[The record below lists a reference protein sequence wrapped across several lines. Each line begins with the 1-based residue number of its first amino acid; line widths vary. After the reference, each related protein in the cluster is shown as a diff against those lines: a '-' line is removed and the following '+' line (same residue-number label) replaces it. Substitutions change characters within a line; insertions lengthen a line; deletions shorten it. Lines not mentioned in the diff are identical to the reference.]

1 MNEQPARGQFG
12 IGEVLAQLRPEFADI
27 STSKI
32 RFLEAEGLIE
42 PARSRS
48 GYRRF
53 SAADIERLR
62 YILTMQRDSY
72 LPLRVIRERLAMK
85 GAGEVGGA
93 ETANGQHPE
102 SRAPAEMTRRQLL
115 DAAEISE
122 AELTELEDYG
132 LIRRVGR
139 QYGADA
145 LAVARALA
153 ALRQYGVQARHLR
166 AVKAA
171 ADREANLVEQV
182 VAPQLRQRGPGARD
196 AAART
201 AWQIADLTLRLHAT
215 LVESALAEAG
225 LASAPLHARIF
236 ELETLDPAGNLGNL
250 GNLGP
255 AGSGPPQHA
264 QIPQGAERA
273 PDVTGPAAG
282 GLRSASG
289 RLRVY
294 LGKGSGGQQ
303 RFPQAREDGAVVR
316 QMEVIGVRVEM
327 PSNSP
332 IVLLKEA
339 QGDRYLPIWIGAVE
353 ATAIAFAQQGMVSL
367 RPLTHDLFRDVL
379 EVLNVQLRTV
389 NITALRDGIFYADLV
404 FSNGAEVS
412 ARPSD
417 SIALALRTGAQ
428 IFASEEILDEAGV
441 AIPDEQEDQEG
452 EVEKFREFLDTI
464 SPEDF
469 GRAT

>member
-1 MNEQPARGQFG
+1 VSAQEGGQFG
-12 IGEVLAQLRPEFADI
+12 IGEVLAQLRPEFPDI

-72 LPLRVIRERLAMK
+72 LPLRVIRERLAD
-85 GAGEVGGA
+85 GDEVPGGELATG
-93 ETANGQHPE
+93 
-102 SRAPAEMTRRQLL
+102 RAAADMTRRQLL
-115 DAAEISE
+115 DAAEISD

-132 LIRRVGR
+132 LIRRMGR

-145 LAVARALA
+145 LAVARAVA

-182 VAPQLRQRGPGARD
+182 VAPQLRQRGAGARD

-215 LVESALAEAG
+215 LMESALAEAG
-225 LASAPLHARIF
+225 LASAPLHARVLA
-236 ELETLDPAGNLGNL
+236 LEPLNSP
-250 GNLGP
+250 GP
-255 AGSGPPQHA
+255 AGSGPAQDVARHA
-264 QIPQGAERA
+264 AVSA
-273 PDVTGPAAG
+273 SGPAAG

-303 RFPQAREDGAVVR
+303 RFPRHVR
-316 QMEVIGVRVEM
+316 TE
-327 PSNSP
+327 
-332 IVLLKEA
+332 L
-339 QGDRYLPIWIGAVE
+339 
-353 ATAIAFAQQGMVSL
+353 
-367 RPLTHDLFRDVL
+367 
-379 EVLNVQLRTV
+379 
-389 NITALRDGIFYADLV
+389 
-404 FSNGAEVS
+404 
-412 ARPSD
+412 
-417 SIALALRTGAQ
+417 
-428 IFASEEILDEAGV
+428 
-441 AIPDEQEDQEG
+441 
-452 EVEKFREFLDTI
+452 
-464 SPEDF
+464 
-469 GRAT
+469 

>member
-1 MNEQPARGQFG
+1 MSEQSVRGQFG
-12 IGEVLAQLRPEFADI
+12 IGEVLTQLRPEFPDI

-42 PARSRS
+42 PARSHS

-85 GAGEVGGA
+85 ETAGEAGGSGA
-93 ETANGQHPE
+93 ANGQHGLKGQP
-102 SRAPAEMTRRQLL
+102 PAEMTRRQLL

-139 QYGADA
+139 QYAADS

-225 LASAPLHARIF
+225 LAAASLLAGEY
-236 ELETLDPAGNLGNL
+236 ELEA
-250 GNLGP
+250 LGP
-255 AGSGPPQHA
+255 AGSGQDSGASEPP
-264 QIPQGAERA
+264 G
-273 PDVTGPAAG
+273 G

-294 LGKGSGGQQ
+294 LGK
-303 RFPQAREDGAVVR
+303 REWW
-316 QMEVIGVRVEM
+316 
-327 PSNSP
+327 P
-332 IVLLKEA
+332 
-339 QGDRYLPIWIGAVE
+339 
-353 ATAIAFAQQGMVSL
+353 
-367 RPLTHDLFRDVL
+367 
-379 EVLNVQLRTV
+379 
-389 NITALRDGIFYADLV
+389 
-404 FSNGAEVS
+404 AEV
-412 ARPSD
+412 PPG
-417 SIALALRTGAQ
+417 T
-428 IFASEEILDEAGV
+428 
-441 AIPDEQEDQEG
+441 
-452 EVEKFREFLDTI
+452 
-464 SPEDF
+464 
-469 GRAT
+469 

>member
-1 MNEQPARGQFG
+1 MSEQSARGQFG
-12 IGEVLAQLRPEFADI
+12 IGEVLAQLRPEFPDI

-42 PARSRS
+42 PARSHS

-72 LPLRVIRERLAMK
+72 LPLRVIRERLA
-85 GAGEVGGA
+85 GGQA
-93 ETANGQHPE
+93 ANGV
-102 SRAPAEMTRRQLL
+102 STADRAPADMTRRQLL

-139 QYGADA
+139 QYDGDA

-182 VAPQLRQRGPGARD
+182 IAPQLRQRGPGARD

-215 LVESALAEAG
+215 LVGSALAEAG
-225 LASAPLHARIF
+225 LAAAPLR
-236 ELETLDPAGNLGNL
+236 AGDNEFAAFGS
-250 GNLGP
+250 
-255 AGSGPPQHA
+255 AGSGPPQRDSDA
-264 QIPQGAERA
+264 TE
-273 PDVTGPAAG
+273 PAAG

-294 LGKGSGGQQ
+294 LGKGRGGQAEV
-303 RFPQAREDGAVVR
+303 PQAREDGAVVR

-441 AIPDEQEDQEG
+441 AIPDEQED

>member
-1 MNEQPARGQFG
+1 MRERVPAEPAEARGQFG
-12 IGEVLAQLRPEFADI
+12 IGEVLAQLRPEFPDI

-42 PARSRS
+42 PARTRS

-72 LPLRVIRERLAMK
+72 LPLRVIRERLAVI
-85 GAGEVGGA
+85 GAGQVDGA
-93 ETANGQHPE
+93 EAANGRPAG
-102 SRAPAEMTRRQLL
+102 RAPADMTRRQLL

-139 QYGADA
+139 QYGGDA

-182 VAPQLRQRGPGARD
+182 VAPQLRQRGSGARD

-225 LASAPLHARIF
+225 LASAPLG
-236 ELETLDPAGNLGNL
+236 AGDYGPEALGT
-250 GNLGP
+250 
-255 AGSGPPQHA
+255 AASGPDSA
-264 QIPQGAERA
+264 A
-273 PDVTGPAAG
+273 TGPAAG

-294 LGKGSGGQQ
+294 LGKGSGGQAEV
-303 RFPQAREDGAVVR
+303 PQAREDGAVVR

-441 AIPDEQEDQEG
+441 AIPDEQED

>member
-1 MNEQPARGQFG
+1 MSDQPARGQFG
-12 IGEVLAQLRPEFADI
+12 ISEVLAQLRPEFPDI

-32 RFLEAEGLIE
+32 RFLEAKGLIE

-53 SAADIERLR
+53 SAEDIERLR
-62 YILTMQRDSY
+62 YILTVQRDSY
-72 LPLRVIRERLAMK
+72 LPLQVIRERLAD
-85 GAGEVGGA
+85 GAAHDTGDAGTLGGSGILG
-93 ETANGQHPE
+93 TNGGSGH
-102 SRAPAEMTRRQLL
+102 APAEMSRRQLL
-115 DAAEISE
+115 EAAGIDDD
-122 AELTELEDYG
+122 ELTELEAYG

-139 QYGADA
+139 QYGPDA
-145 LAVARALA
+145 LAVARAVI

-171 ADREANLVEQV
+171 ADRDANLVEQV
-182 VAPQLRQRGPGARD
+182 VAPQLRQRDPGARD

-215 LVESALAEAG
+215 LVESALGEAG
-225 LASAPLHARIF
+225 LTTVPSRASRYEP
-236 ELETLDPAGNLGNL
+236 
-250 GNLGP
+250 
-255 AGSGPPQHA
+255 GSGISDQVA
-264 QIPQGAERA
+264 
-273 PDVTGPAAG
+273 DSSGPSAG

-294 LGKGSGGQQ
+294 LGKGK
-303 RFPQAREDGAVVR
+303 RWPARARQAREDGAAVR

-339 QGDRYLPIWIGAVE
+339 QGNRYLPIWIGAVE
-353 ATAIAFAQQGMVSL
+353 ATAIAFAQQGMKSV
-367 RPLTHDLFRDVL
+367 RPLTHDLFKDVL
-379 EVLNVQLRTV
+379 EVLNIQLRTV
-389 NITALRDGIFYADLV
+389 NITELRDGIFYADLV

-428 IFASEEILDEAGV
+428 IFASEEILDEVGV
-441 AIPDEQEDQEG
+441 AIPDEQED

>member
-1 MNEQPARGQFG
+1 MPETAGQFG
-12 IGEVLAQLRPEFADI
+12 IGEVLAQLRPEFPDI

-72 LPLRVIRERLAMK
+72 LPLRVIRERLA
-85 GAGEVGGA
+85 GG
-93 ETANGQHPE
+93 PE
-102 SRAPAEMTRRQLL
+102 PDGGGPPDGPSGDLTRRQLL
-115 DAAEISE
+115 DAAEISD

-132 LIRRVGR
+132 LVRRVGR
-139 QYGADA
+139 QYGPDA

-182 VAPQLRQRGPGARD
+182 VAPQLRQRGAGARD

-215 LVESALAEAG
+215 LVEAALAEAG
-225 LASAPLHARIF
+225 LASAPLHARVL
-236 ELETLDPAGNLGNL
+236 ELEGLNPPA
-250 GNLGP
+250 P
-255 AGSGPPQHA
+255 AGSGAVQDATRHA
-264 QIPQGAERA
+264 AVPAS
-273 PDVTGPAAG
+273 GPAAG

-303 RFPQAREDGAVVR
+303 RFPRHVR
-316 QMEVIGVRVEM
+316 TE
-327 PSNSP
+327 
-332 IVLLKEA
+332 L
-339 QGDRYLPIWIGAVE
+339 
-353 ATAIAFAQQGMVSL
+353 
-367 RPLTHDLFRDVL
+367 
-379 EVLNVQLRTV
+379 
-389 NITALRDGIFYADLV
+389 
-404 FSNGAEVS
+404 
-412 ARPSD
+412 
-417 SIALALRTGAQ
+417 
-428 IFASEEILDEAGV
+428 
-441 AIPDEQEDQEG
+441 
-452 EVEKFREFLDTI
+452 
-464 SPEDF
+464 
-469 GRAT
+469 

>member
-1 MNEQPARGQFG
+1 MSEPKGRGQFG
-12 IGEVLAQLRPEFADI
+12 IGEVLAQLRPEFPDI

-42 PARSRS
+42 PARSHS

-53 SAADIERLR
+53 CAADIERLR

-72 LPLRVIRERLAMK
+72 LPLRVIRERLAD
-85 GAGEVGGA
+85 GGEAAG
-93 ETANGQHPE
+93 GQ
-102 SRAPAEMTRRQLL
+102 RAADQAPADMTRRQLL
-115 DAAEISE
+115 DAAGISE

-139 QYGADA
+139 QYGPDA

-225 LASAPLHARIF
+225 LASAPLRGGDHDDQAASP
-236 ELETLDPAGNLGNL
+236 LSPLSPVSPV
-250 GNLGP
+250 GP
-255 AGSGPPQHA
+255 ARSGP
-264 QIPQGAERA
+264 A
-273 PDVTGPAAG
+273 PGAAG

-294 LGKGSGGQQ
+294 LGKGSGGQPANQ
-303 RFPQAREDGAVVR
+303 RFPRHVR
-316 QMEVIGVRVEM
+316 TE
-327 PSNSP
+327 
-332 IVLLKEA
+332 L
-339 QGDRYLPIWIGAVE
+339 
-353 ATAIAFAQQGMVSL
+353 
-367 RPLTHDLFRDVL
+367 
-379 EVLNVQLRTV
+379 
-389 NITALRDGIFYADLV
+389 
-404 FSNGAEVS
+404 
-412 ARPSD
+412 
-417 SIALALRTGAQ
+417 
-428 IFASEEILDEAGV
+428 
-441 AIPDEQEDQEG
+441 
-452 EVEKFREFLDTI
+452 
-464 SPEDF
+464 
-469 GRAT
+469 

>member
-1 MNEQPARGQFG
+1 MSDQPARGQFA
-12 IGEVLAQLRPEFADI
+12 IGEVLTQLRPEFPDI

-72 LPLRVIRERLAMK
+72 LPLRVIRERLAD
-85 GAGEVGGA
+85 GAGEA
-93 ETANGQHPE
+93 DGQPGPE
-102 SRAPAEMTRRQLL
+102 AADMTRRQLL
-115 DAAEISE
+115 DAADISE

-139 QYGADA
+139 QYDGTA

-171 ADREANLVEQV
+171 ADREANLIEQV
-182 VAPQLRQRGPGARD
+182 VAPQLRQRGAGARD

-225 LASAPLHARIF
+225 LASGSLRAGEF
-236 ELETLDPAGNLGNL
+236 DLETVVSRTDSAVAG
-250 GNLGP
+250 
-255 AGSGPPQHA
+255 PQ
-264 QIPQGAERA
+264 
-273 PDVTGPAAG
+273 AG

-294 LGKGSGGQQ
+294 LGK
-303 RFPQAREDGAVVR
+303 REWWPAEVPQAREDGALVR

-379 EVLNVQLRTV
+379 EVLNIQLRTV

-441 AIPDEQEDQEG
+441 AIPDEPEDKQED

>member
-1 MNEQPARGQFG
+1 M
-12 IGEVLAQLRPEFADI
+12 
-27 STSKI
+27 
-32 RFLEAEGLIE
+32 
-42 PARSRS
+42 
-48 GYRRF
+48 
-53 SAADIERLR
+53 
-62 YILTMQRDSY
+62 
-72 LPLRVIRERLAMK
+72 
-85 GAGEVGGA
+85 
-93 ETANGQHPE
+93 
-102 SRAPAEMTRRQLL
+102 
-115 DAAEISE
+115 
-122 AELTELEDYG
+122 
-132 LIRRVGR
+132 GR

-145 LAVARALA
+145 LAVARAVA

-225 LASAPLHARIF
+225 LAVGAPARPR
-236 ELETLDPAGNLGNL
+236 LRVR
-250 GNLGP
+250 GP
-255 AGSGPPQHA
+255 GATAGSGP
-264 QIPQGAERA
+264 A
-273 PDVTGPAAG
+273 PDAAGPAAG

-294 LGKGSGGQQ
+294 LGKGSGGQTEV
-303 RFPQAREDGAVVR
+303 PQAREDGAVVR

-441 AIPDEQEDQEG
+441 AIPDEQETRRG
-452 EVEKFREFLDTI
+452 REVPGVPRHHLARGLRPGHLTGRVPVSCPDGLRP
-464 SPEDF
+464 PECRDAPPAVVDAAT
-469 GRAT
+469 RAGLRCEYRG